1 MKYLFVLF
9 FVIALA
15 GCGSVQP
22 PLIVNHEVLVTVP
35 CKIAAPEKPVMPF
48 TDTAK
53 RTDSIFVKTKKVLA
67 EIEIRKGYENLLEAG
82 IRSCQ

>member
-1 MKYLFVLF
+1 MKYLFILF

-35 CKIAAPEKPVMPF
+35 CKITAPEKPVMPF
-48 TDTAK
+48 TDGGK
-53 RTDSIFVKTKKVLA
+53 VTDSIFVKTKEALA
-67 EIEIRKGYENLLEAG
+67 EIEVRRGYENLLEAG
-82 IRSCQ
+82 IRSCK